1 LGVTSRKFR
10 FGVLQRAA
18 PSKAEWQALAR
29 RAEDLGYDTFL
40 LSDHFGAHLGMGS
53 GLVSAADATSRLRV
67 GTLVSD
73 IDFRHPALLAKE
85 AASIDV
91 LSEGRFEL
99 GLGAGWMLSDYQQ
112 TGIRFDPPKVR
123 AERFRETL
131 HIVKGLFADGPLT
144 FHGKQFAIDGLEGL
158 PKPKQRPHMPIVIG
172 AGGPRMIELAAREAD
187 ILSVLMQSLPGGGL
201 DWAHASSEAF
211 DAKFALARAAAGE
224 RYGELELSLLMQKTI
239 VTGDRAD
246 AARGLANGWGI
257 SSEAVLDTPLALLGT
272 VDQMVDEIQARRAR
286 WDVSYVCVFAEA
298 LEAFAPIVAQL
309 AGT

>member
-1 LGVTSRKFR
+1 MTSRKFR

-53 GLVSAADATSRLRV
+53 ALVSAADATSRLRV

-73 IDFRHPALLAKE
+73 VDFRHPALLAKE

-91 LSEGRFEL
+91 LTEGRFEL

-112 TGIRFDPPKVR
+112 TGIPFDPPGVR

-131 HIVKGLFADGPLT
+131 DILKGLFAEGPLT
-144 FHGKQFAIDGLEGL
+144 FRGKQFAINGLEGL
-158 PKPKQRPHMPIVIG
+158 PKPKQLPHMPIAIG

-201 DWAHASSEAF
+201 DWAHASSEMF
-211 DAKFALARAAAGE
+211 DEKFALAREVAGK
-224 RYGELELSLLMQKTI
+224 RYGDIELSLLMQKTI
-239 VTGDRAD
+239 VTSDRRG
-246 AARGLANGWGI
+246 AAEGLAGGWQI
-257 SSEAVLDTPLALLGT
+257 SPEAVLDTPLALLGGIE
-272 VDQMVDEIQARRAR
+272 QMVDELQARRER

-298 LEAFAPIVAQL
+298 METFAPVVARL
-309 AGT
+309 AGI